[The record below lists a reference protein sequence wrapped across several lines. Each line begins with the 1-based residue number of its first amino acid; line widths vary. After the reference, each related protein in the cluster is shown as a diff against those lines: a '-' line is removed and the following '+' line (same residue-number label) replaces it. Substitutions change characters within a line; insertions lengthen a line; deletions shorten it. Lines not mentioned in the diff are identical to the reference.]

1 MTKIEKEFGIGLNVM
16 IDRIYEAMIDAYST
30 IGEDFSKKG
39 FRLALI
45 EFMMEKGEDSVI
57 ALYGFIRYAQTKMK
71 GQDISDAIVSTVF
84 HDVGGRY
91 DKHML
96 PRSSSYTEYAKK

>member
-1 MTKIEKEFGIGLNVM
+1 M

-30 IGEDFSKKG
+30 IGEDFSDFSKKG
-39 FRLALI
+39 FRRALI